1 MAAAKRSKGNAG
13 RKVKDKWKAKEWYNV
28 HAPKMFNEMVIGE
41 TPAADPELLIGR
53 TAEVTVQDITG
64 DFSKM
69 HIKLKFKITGTDG
82 HEAKTAFIGHDL
94 TSDYVRRLTRR
105 KKTKTDHVVDVVTFD
120 NYTVRIKTMSIAER
134 RIQSSQEEG
143 MRHII
148 GVPLVEMA
156 SNMTLS
162 EIVKAVIS
170 GDLAKDIAKACRVVI
185 PIKRIEIRK
194 TEVHKVGDGEPE
206 SIIEEKPEPA
216 PAPVSDDDGDDDAV
230 DADVTKEAAEKE
242 LEAGLQE
249 MDGEEAAILARS
261 QDEVITQT
269 AEKELNEGLDE
280 MVESAK
286 PSDANNDPEDDEV
299 DEDVTKEAAEKELE
313 AGLQEM
319 DGEEAAI
326 LARSQDEVITQA
338 AEEELEEGL
347 EEMTDK
353 E

>member
-41 TPAADPELLIGR
+41 TPAADSELLIGR

-105 KKTKTDHVVDVVTFD
+105 KKTKTDHVVDVLTFD
-120 NYTVRIKTMSIAER
+120 HYTVRIKTMSIAER

-148 GVPLVEMA
+148 GVTLVEMA
-156 SNMTLS
+156 EKMTLS
-162 EIVKAVIS
+162 DIVKAVIS

-194 TEVHKVGDGEPE
+194 TEVLKVGDGEPE
-206 SIIEEKPEPA
+206 SIIEERPEPA
-216 PAPVSDDDGDDDAV
+216 PEEDV
-230 DADVTKEAAEKE
+230 DEDVTEEAAEKE
-242 LEAGLQE
+242 LEAGLEE
-249 MDGEEAAILARS
+249 MDGEDAPILEES
-261 QDEVITQT
+261 QDDVIEET
-269 AEKELNEGLDE
+269 AEK
-280 MVESAK
+280 
-286 PSDANNDPEDDEV
+286 
-299 DEDVTKEAAEKELE
+299 
-313 AGLQEM
+313 
-319 DGEEAAI
+319 
-326 LARSQDEVITQA
+326 
-338 AEEELEEGL
+338 ELEEGL
-347 EEMTDK
+347 EEMS
-353 E
+353 EEPSEE